1 MFSVLGVGKGNS
13 GIVALARI
21 IEYACIS
28 VHVAVWCNQT
38 CIRVPVAVLWNH
50 NSDPCSDSVSWSF
63 IRISLLF
70 MFTTI

>member
-13 GIVALARI
+13 GIVALARL

-38 CIRVPVAVLWNH
+38 CISVPVAVLWNH
-50 NSDPCSDSVSWSF
+50 NSDP
-63 IRISLLF
+63 
-70 MFTTI
+70 